1 MPIRPAVI
9 SRIERAR
16 EEHVKGLTELGV
28 ATVHE
33 AYSRTGLMHGI
44 RPVTGGVTAG
54 GTAITCLNF
63 AGDNLMLHAAIDI
76 AQPGDMI
83 IVAVTSP
90 SSHGMFGELLAT
102 SARAHGVSGLVLD
115 AAARDTAELRDM
127 QFPTWARTV
136 SAAGTVKASPGWVN
150 IPVSCG
156 GLVIFPGDVV
166 VADDDGVVVVSQAD
180 AAEVLENAIRRRD
193 REAALRPRFAAGES
207 SLDTGGLRPMLAPH
221 MQQDE
226 A

>member
-1 MPIRPAVI
+1 MPSRPAVI
-9 SRIERAR
+9 SRIERADT
-16 EEHVKGLTELGV
+16 EHVKGLTELGV

-33 AYSRTGLMHGI
+33 AYYRTGLMHGI
-44 RPVTGGVTAG
+44 KPVTGGVTAG

-76 AQPGDMI
+76 AQPGDVI

-102 SARAHGVSGLVLD
+102 SCQAHGVTGVVLD

-127 QFPTWARTV
+127 QFPAWARTV
-136 SAAGTVKASPGWVN
+136 SAAGTVKATPGWVN

-156 GLVIFPGDVV
+156 GLVVFPGDVV
-166 VADDDGVVVVSQAD
+166 VADDDGVVVVSRAD
-180 AAEVLENAIRRRD
+180 AGEVLENAMRRHD
-193 REAALRPRFAAGES
+193 REVSLRPRFAAGES
-207 SLDTGGLRPMLAPH
+207 SLDTGGLRGMLTPYV
-221 MQQDE
+221 QQDE
-226 A
+226 T